1 MNFSNSQQPN
11 SSRSA
16 LLQKNERLKTNPSY
30 HSLARKSSTWM
41 RANAPT
47 QKPSAF
53 RRLQY
58 YIPVLHWLPNYAF
71 GNFIWDILAGCST
84 ACLSIPVAL
93 SYSQTFLGIPPVY
106 SLMGASISPIL
117 YSLFTASP
125 LLSVGPEAGICLLIA
140 GNIHQRVIQN
150 SETPEKMAILITG
163 MITFLTGLFTLA
175 AGTFRLGF
183 LDALVSP
190 VLLRGCISSI
200 SVIIMINQASVIFGL
215 THIQPIKSDLPIE
228 KLIFILHNISKSH
241 KFTCAVS
248 MVGIVLFT
256 ASRIGKTRF
265 SSRFPRIVSI
275 PDTVLIL
282 LVAALL
288 SKQFQWHSVHGVP
301 ILGDVETKVIYPRL
315 PLPKLNKLNFISE
328 SLQTGL
334 TCAFLSFIDTIIA
347 IKALSTQ
354 RSQILRSNRELF
366 SLGLANI
373 GGSLFSGLPICGG
386 YLRSKCNILSGGR
399 TQVSAIAC
407 GVIVFLAT
415 LYILPIFSHVPNCLL
430 SAMVVSLAL
439 SLLTDVTYEI
449 ASLVKLRA
457 FYEILMIVSIA
468 SITMMLGLETGI
480 IFGLGITILQIIRH
494 ATRSRIMFRT
504 TVDENED
511 NILLEDHASGRSQRI
526 DTLAVDSDD
535 QLRVLVVRIPE
546 PLFFANVSQLEDR
559 LSRLEKYGNPRMH
572 PGEMPY
578 HCVEDLEIVVFD
590 MVGVSSMDSSALFTF
605 RRILARY
612 RNYRTNIYLVSVDPS
627 ILQIFEKHG
636 IIEIIGGFNHVF
648 ESMKELDAARD
659 TGGRLF

>member
-1 MNFSNSQQPN
+1 MNISNNQQSNN
-11 SSRSA
+11 SRLP

-30 HSLARKSSTWM
+30 QSLGRRSSTWM
-41 RANAPT
+41 RANVPT
-47 QKPSAF
+47 QKPSVF

-58 YIPVLHWLPNYAF
+58 YVPVLHWLPNYAL
-71 GNFIWDILAGCST
+71 GNLVWDVLAGCST

-106 SLMGASISPIL
+106 SLMGATVSPIL

-125 LLSVGPEAGICLLIA
+125 LLSVGPEAGVCLLIA
-140 GNIHQRVIQN
+140 GNIHQRVIEN
-150 SETPEKMAILITG
+150 TEAPEKMAILITG
-163 MITFLTGLFTLA
+163 MITFLTGLFTLL

-190 VLLRGCISSI
+190 VLLRGCILSI

-228 KLIFILHNISKSH
+228 KLIFILRNIPNSH
-241 KFTCAVS
+241 KFTCAIS
-248 MVGIVLFT
+248 MIGIVLFT
-256 ASRIGKTRF
+256 VSRLGKTRF

-288 SKQFQWHSVHGVP
+288 SKWFHWHSVHGVP
-301 ILGDVETKVIYPRL
+301 ILGDVETKVIYPKL
-315 PLPKLNKLNFISE
+315 PLPKVSKVNFISE

-334 TCAFLSFIDTIIA
+334 TCAFLSFIDTVIA

-354 RSQILRSNRELF
+354 RNQIIRSNRELF
-366 SLGLANI
+366 SLGMANI
-373 GGSLFSGLPICGG
+373 GGSLFSGLPVCGG

-415 LYILPIFSHVPNCLL
+415 LYILPVFSHVPNCLL
-430 SAMVVSLAL
+430 AAMVVSLAL
-439 SLLTDVTYEI
+439 SLLTDVTSEI
-449 ASLVKLRA
+449 VSLVKLRA
-457 FYEILMIVSIA
+457 FYEILIIFSIA

-480 IFGLGITILQIIRH
+480 IFGLGVTVLQIIRH

-511 NILLEDHASGRSQRI
+511 AILLEDHTSCRSQRV
-526 DTLAVDSDD
+526 DTFAVDADD
-535 QLRVLVVRIPE
+535 HMRVLVVRIPE

-572 PGEMPY
+572 PGETPY

-605 RRILARY
+605 GRILERY
-612 RNYRTNIYLVSVDPS
+612 RNYKTNIYLVSVDPS

-636 IIEIIGGFNHVF
+636 LIEIIGGFNHVYD
-648 ESMKELDAARD
+648 SIKQLDAARE
-659 TGGRLF
+659 TEIGLF